1 MRYRAKTDNNQ
12 KEVVAKLRALGAS
25 VQSLAPLG
33 GGVPDLLIGHGG
45 RNYLFELK
53 DGRLCPSARKLT
65 EGEATWLNAW
75 RGQAQVATCWEDI
88 AEAVGIFRRKETT

>member
-1 MRYRAKTDNNQ
+1 MRRRAAKVDANQ
-12 KEVVAKLRALGAS
+12 AAVVAKLRKLGLS

-53 DGRLCPSARKLT
+53 DGSLCPSARKLT
-65 EGEATWLNAW
+65 PGEAAWLDNW

-88 AEAVGIFRRKETT
+88 AREVGAIEGSK